1 MSQSVLQLSSAE
13 ILKMKAHYQNN
24 LKQPAPQGAIFAAK
38 LDRAAI
44 TAYKSGKVLF
54 QGKDAENEAAKW
66 ASSSASKTKAA
77 SKKPSKKTSSVNA
90 HDFMPPDYLLDK
102 VLIGSDE
109 TGTGDFFGPMTVVAC
124 HLSIDQLTTVES
136 WGIRDS
142 KTITDKDI
150 RQIAPR
156 LIDTCTYSLMTL
168 HNKKYN
174 SLQADGMN
182 QGQMKAM
189 LHHQAITNVLARV
202 EESKASLDG
211 VLIDQFCPP
220 GTYFKYLRSGG
231 HSWTSQTPLYFATK
245 AESLHPAVAAA
256 SILAR
261 YAFIEEMD
269 RIETKLGMPVPKGAG
284 SKVDQAAQAIAD
296 AYGLETLKAVT
307 KWHFA
312 NAGKI
317 KH

>member
-1 MSQSVLQLSSAE
+1 MSHAVLQLSTAE
-13 ILKMKAHYQNN
+13 MKKMKTHYQNH
-24 LKQPAPQGAIFAAK
+24 LKQPAPQGALFAAK
-38 LDRAAI
+38 TDRAAI

-54 QGKDAENEAAKW
+54 QGKDAEQEAAKW
-66 ASSSASKTKAA
+66 ADSSKKAPSQKTK
-77 SKKPSKKTSSVNA
+77 PSSVNK
-90 HDFMPPDYLLDK
+90 HDYQPPDQLLHK

-109 TGTGDFFGPMTVVAC
+109 TGTGDFFGPMTVAAC
-124 HLSIDQLTTVES
+124 HLSIEQLETVES

-142 KTITDKDI
+142 KTVTDKDI
-150 RQIAPR
+150 RQIAPK
-156 LIDTCTYSLMTL
+156 LIENCTYSLMTL

-174 SLQADGMN
+174 TLQADGMN

-189 LHHQAITNVLARV
+189 LHHQAITNVLARI
-202 EESKASLDG
+202 ESSNASLDG

-220 GTYFKYLRSGG
+220 ATYFKYLRSGEQ
-231 HSWTSQTPLYFATK
+231 SWTAKTPLYFATK

-269 RIETKLGMPVPKGAG
+269 RIEDKLGMPVPKGAG
-284 SKVDQAAQAIAD
+284 AKVDQAAQAIAD
-296 AYGLETLKAVT
+296 AHGIETLKAIT

-312 NAGKI
+312 NAGKV
-317 KH
+317 KS

>member
-1 MSQSVLQLSSAE
+1 MSQSVLQLSTDL
-13 ILKMKAHYQNN
+13 INKMKIHYQKQ
-24 LKQPAPQGAIFAAK
+24 LKQPTPPGAVFAAK
-38 LDRAAI
+38 TDGAAI

-54 QGKDAENEAAKW
+54 QGKAAEQEAAKW
-66 ASSSASKTKAA
+66 AASSKKAA
-77 SKKPSKKTSSVNA
+77 PQKAKSSSVNK
-90 HDFMPPDYLLDK
+90 HDFQPPDQLLNK

-109 TGTGDFFGPMTVVAC
+109 TGTGDFFGPMTVAAC
-124 HLSIDQLTTVES
+124 YLSIDQLKTVES

-142 KTITDKDI
+142 KTVTDKDI
-150 RQIAPR
+150 RQIAPK
-156 LIDTCTYSLMTL
+156 LIETCTYSLMTL
-168 HNKKYN
+168 HNRKYN
-174 SLQADGMN
+174 TLQADGMN

-189 LHHQAITNVLARV
+189 LHHQAIRNVLERIQQA
-202 EESKASLDG
+202 ETSLDG

-220 GTYFKYLRSGG
+220 ATYFKYLRSGG
-231 HSWTSQTPLYFATK
+231 QSWTSKTPLYFATK

-284 SKVDQAAQAIAD
+284 PRVDQAAQAIAD
-296 AYGLETLKAVT
+296 AHGMETLKAIT

-312 NAGKI
+312 NARKV
-317 KH
+317 KV